1 MKPSP
6 PVNDGRREFFQT
18 VAAVA
23 GMSVLGNPGPPALT
37 ARELR
42 RKLGPGA

>member
-18 VAAVA
+18 VAAAA
-23 GMSVLGNPGPPALT
+23 GTSVLGHPEPPALT

-42 RKLGPGA
+42 RKLGLGS

>member
-6 PVNDGRREFFQT
+6 PVTDGRREFFQT
-18 VAAVA
+18 VAATA
-23 GMSVLGNPGPPALT
+23 GMSVLGHPGPSPLT

-42 RKLGPGA
+42 RKLGLGA